1 MIGSVKLEV
10 IATAHAMP
18 FVPLPGASSPAR
30 RYQPRC
36 MSWRNA
42 HTVALSMGAIA
53 DNPSFRIRAQEL
65 QQMLANEDGVA
76 NVVAAIEVK
85 LIAAGTMELGS
96 AVVQAPI
103 PKSG

>member
-1 MIGSVKLEV
+1 MVC
-10 IATAHAMP
+10 P
-18 FVPLPGASSPAR
+18 QRWWPSSQISP
-30 RYQPRC
+30 P
-36 MSWRNA
+36 
-42 HTVALSMGAIA
+42 GAIA

-65 QQMLANEDGVA
+65 QQMLGGKDGVA

-85 LIAAGTMELGS
+85 LIATGTMKLGS

>member
-1 MIGSVKLEV
+1 MVC
-10 IATAHAMP
+10 P
-18 FVPLPGASSPAR
+18 QRWWPSSQISP
-30 RYQPRC
+30 P
-36 MSWRNA
+36 
-42 HTVALSMGAIA
+42 GAIA

-96 AVVQAPI
+96 AVVQVPI
-103 PKSG
+103 SKSG

>member
-1 MIGSVKLEV
+1 MVC
-10 IATAHAMP
+10 P
-18 FVPLPGASSPAR
+18 QRWWPSSQISP
-30 RYQPRC
+30 P
-36 MSWRNA
+36 
-42 HTVALSMGAIA
+42 GAIA

-76 NVVAAIEVK
+76 NVVAAIEVN

>member
-1 MIGSVKLEV
+1 
-10 IATAHAMP
+10 
-18 FVPLPGASSPAR
+18 
-30 RYQPRC
+30 
-36 MSWRNA
+36 
-42 HTVALSMGAIA
+42 
-53 DNPSFRIRAQEL
+53 
-65 QQMLANEDGVA
+65 MLGGKDGVA